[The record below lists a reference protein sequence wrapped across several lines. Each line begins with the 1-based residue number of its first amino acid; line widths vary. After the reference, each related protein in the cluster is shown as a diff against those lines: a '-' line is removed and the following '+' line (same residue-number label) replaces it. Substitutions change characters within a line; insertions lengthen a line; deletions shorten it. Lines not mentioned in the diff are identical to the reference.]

1 VNIACQAWQFP
12 PHCTPWGYYA
22 VSDHGTA
29 ATPESKCLF
38 HVAQW
43 FFAHFFTK
51 QEKCMFYSSKKLERD
66 LFFYPSL
73 RRAEA

>member
-1 VNIACQAWQFP
+1 M
-12 PHCTPWGYYA
+12 GYYA
-22 VSDHGTA
+22 VSDHGTT

-38 HVAQW
+38 HAAQW

-51 QEKCMFYSSKKLERD
+51 QENACLTHRKKLEQD